1 MPDTKLV
8 SFGSIVSRST
18 AMHRTFEI
26 LKRAAPYPATVLL
39 IGESGTGKRLAAEA
53 VHSRSSRKDHD
64 WVTFDCSSVPESLL
78 ESRLFGHVAGA
89 FTDAIDDR
97 TGVFELASGSTLFIS
112 ELANTT
118 PAVQVRFLR
127 VLQEGVVQRLGENSE
142 RPVDVRLIVSA
153 PTDLR
158 TRVADGRFRED
169 LYYRLNVIEAE
180 LPALRERP
188 EDIELLVSEF
198 TREFEIDLGI
208 PSKPFNAAAIGALR
222 GHSWPGNVRELRNVV
237 QRCLVLADGD
247 EIGTNDLPESV
258 EPAANEPT
266 FPVLLDSEDLS
277 VKRWTRELEKQLI
290 RKALE
295 KTDGNRTHA
304 AKLLELSHRALLYKL
319 KDYFPDGI

>member
-1 MPDTKLV
+1 MSDTELV
-8 SFGSIVSRST
+8 NFGSIVSRSP
-18 AMHRTFEI
+18 AMRRTFDI
-26 LKRAAPYPATVLL
+26 LKRAAPYPATILL
-39 IGESGTGKRLAAEA
+39 LGESGTGKRVAAQA
-53 VHSRSSRKDHD
+53 VHARSARSERD

-112 ELANTT
+112 ELANTS

-158 TRVADGRFRED
+158 DRVADGRFRED

-180 LPALRERP
+180 LPPLRDRP
-188 EDIELLVSEF
+188 EDIDLLIAEF
-198 TREFEIDLGI
+198 SDEFEADLGI
-208 PSKPFNAAAIGALR
+208 PRKPFSEDAVGKLKR
-222 GHSWPGNVRELRNVV
+222 HRWPGNVRELRNVV
-237 QRCLVLADGD
+237 QRCLVLAEGD
-247 EIGTNDLPESV
+247 EIGVSDLPGALNGEDERSR
-258 EPAANEPT
+258 
-266 FPVLLDSEDLS
+266 FPMLLDNDDLS
-277 VKRWTRELEKQLI
+277 VKRWSRELEKHLI
-290 RKALE
+290 RKALD
-295 KTDGNRTHA
+295 KTGGNRTHA